1 MKGGM
6 SLVSVSSQAM
16 YRVADTTPLR
26 GRGIV
31 LKIGSRKSRLRIKN
45 QRADVHDNHV
55 GLFRVFLQKFAQ
67 PQVPACLFSVG
78 LQLGVSDF
86 AIWKHIFSHIYTS
99 NPNK

>member
-16 YRVADTTPLR
+16 YRGADTTPLR

-31 LKIGSRKSRLRIKN
+31 LKIGARKLIAACEKSRVDL
-45 QRADVHDNHV
+45 HDNHV

-86 AIWKHIFSHIYTS
+86 AIWRQVFTHS
-99 NPNK
+99 